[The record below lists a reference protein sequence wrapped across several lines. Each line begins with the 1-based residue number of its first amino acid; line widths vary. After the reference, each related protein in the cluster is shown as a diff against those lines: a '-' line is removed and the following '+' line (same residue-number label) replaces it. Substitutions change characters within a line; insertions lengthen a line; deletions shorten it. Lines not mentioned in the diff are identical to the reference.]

1 MIIKDDFPLLGVKV
15 KKKKKKKKSMFIIS
29 TIIVYIIP
37 MLGYNKRSLP
47 HALVHEI
54 GLKLGSLTWV

>member
-1 MIIKDDFPLLGVKV
+1 
-15 KKKKKKKKSMFIIS
+15 MFIIS